1 MSRCCTLQ
9 SLTPAPIP
17 KGLEMV
23 RNIYGELYKTTDYR
37 DRLDI
42 EKYAIQSESVR
53 RRKAF
58 VEAASWI
65 PDLNAVTD
73 DLDRNNWFLNVENGT
88 LSWERS
94 YRKVACSKELSS
106 R

>member
-1 MSRCCTLQ
+1 L
-9 SLTPAPIP
+9 L
-17 KGLEMV
+17 
-23 RNIYGELYKTTDYR
+23 KTADYR

-65 PDLNAVTD
+65 PELNIKTD
-73 DLDRNNWFLNVENGT
+73 DLDKDPWLLNVENGT
-88 LSWERS
+88 INLRTGEIREQ
-94 YRKVACSKELSS
+94 RAEDLITKIAKVRFDPAAGCPE
-106 R
+106 